1 MTVKLF
7 INRINVL
14 FLIILMIFS
23 ISACRNIVQNEKITF
38 GVIPADDVEEMLNI
52 YRPVAS
58 YLSEVLG
65 VEVELIALTDYT
77 AAIEAMRTG
86 RIEIAWFGPFSY
98 VLAAERAGAEAI
110 AIGVREDTG
119 LSSYRTIFVTS
130 SDNSYVN
137 FMDLQGKSFAFVD
150 PASTS
155 GHLVPRSILID
166 SGIDPEKHFS
176 NILFAGSHNSVLF
189 AVRNKMVSAGA
200 TSDNVLKRM
209 IDEGLI
215 QSNEIRIIH
224 QSEPIPGSPI
234 AVRGNLDDDFKLLI
248 QSAFI
253 NMPSDIAA
261 GWGGIAYYEIITD
274 ANYDVIRN
282 IAKKIDIFD

>member
-1 MTVKLF
+1 MKYKLI
-7 INRINVL
+7 INRIYVL
-14 FLIILMIFS
+14 FLVILMVFS
-23 ISACRNIVQNEKITF
+23 ISACSNIVQNEKITF

-52 YRPVAS
+52 YRPIAN
-58 YLSEVLG
+58 YLTEVLG

-110 AIGVREDTG
+110 VIGVREDTG
-119 LSSYRTIFVTS
+119 LSSYRTIFVTH
-130 SDNSYVN
+130 SDNAYTN
-137 FMDLQGKSFAFVD
+137 FVDLQNKSFAFVD

-166 SGIDPEKHFS
+166 SGIDPEEHFS
-176 NILFAGSHNSVLF
+176 NILFAGTHNSVLF
-189 AVRNKMVSAGA
+189 AVRNKTVSAGA

-209 IDEGLI
+209 IDEGLV
-215 QSNEIRIIH
+215 QSNEISIIH
-224 QSEPIPGSPI
+224 QSDPIPGSPI

-261 GWGGIAYYEIITD
+261 GWGGIAYYEIISD
-274 ANYDVIRN
+274 VDYDVIRN
-282 IAKKIDIFD
+282 IAKQIDIFD